1 MAKPI
6 AFGDFQFKTKKSA
19 REEIQNR
26 INSYDFNEELSPE
39 DIVFFSELFKLHD
52 EHQIKVGCGI
62 KTIFV
67 KKDFHNNRCLFIQR
81 VDNTEIDISWVHCL
95 QPASI
100 KQVVSMAFRRAV
112 KQSIMDYKSA
122 RLETGVSCPKLKVP
136 LNFKNSHVVYT
147 ETSFDKL
154 LESFL
159 LNNQLVHESVQLIN
173 PEPIDEDQRGIIAET
188 KLFNDWQKYHSTN
201 AKLDLWSAKAN
212 LMR

>member
-19 REEIQNR
+19 REEIQNK

-52 EHQIKVGCGI
+52 EYQIKVGCGI

-67 KKDFHNNRCLFIQR
+67 KKDFHNNRCLFIR
-81 VDNTEIDISWVHCL
+81 RIDNTEIDISWVHCL

-100 KQVVSMAFRRAV
+100 KRVVSMAFRRAV

-122 RLETGVSCPKLKVP
+122 RLETGASCPKLKVP
-136 LNFKNSHVVYT
+136 LNFKNSHVVYA
-147 ETSFDKL
+147 ETSFDIL

-173 PEPIDEDQRGIIAET
+173 PEPIDEDQRGIIADT
-188 KLFNDWQKYHSTN
+188 KLLNDWQKYHSTH
-201 AKLDLWSAKAN
+201 AKLDLWSEKAN